1 MTTLSDIRKVNK
13 INLPS
18 YPDVEVELYDG
29 LLTGQ
34 VSSLNKFETDYDRG
48 IEVLRFLIK
57 SWSFVDEEGKTLI
70 VTKEELG
77 KLPIRDFTTLMNA
90 ATESLD
96 FLAPKKE
103 KNLKK

>member
-1 MTTLSDIRKVNK
+1 MTTLSDVRKVNK

-57 SWSFVDEEGKTLI
+57 SWSFVDEEGKSLI

-77 KLPIRDFTTLMNA
+77 KLPIKDFTTLMNA

-96 FLAPKKE
+96 FLALKKE

>member
-1 MTTLSDIRKVNK
+1 MTILSDVRKVSK
-13 INLPS
+13 IKLPS

-57 SWSFVDEEGKTLI
+57 SWSFETC
-70 VTKEELG
+70 
-77 KLPIRDFTTLMNA
+77 LM
-90 ATESLD
+90 
-96 FLAPKKE
+96 KKPG
-103 KNLKK
+103 L